1 MYRKDDRKFFFCIP
15 IPITEIFKRNFYR
28 FYRYKLNSILKLIF
42 CFFFIKQNVFSTLIF
57 ITNYNLQ
64 FVTVGVS
71 KSVVN
76 ISEIY
81 VSEYNGY
88 FIGDDVKNALEIT
101 NNFIAKEFKT
111 TQMVS

>member
-1 MYRKDDRKFFFCIP
+1 MTEIFFCIP
-15 IPITEIFKRNFYR
+15 IPFTEIFNRNFYR
-28 FYRYKLNSILKLIF
+28 FYRYKLNLIVNLTF
-42 CFFFIKQNVFSTLIF
+42 CFFLIKQKVFSTLIF
-57 ITNYNLQ
+57 ITYSNLQ
-64 FVTVGVS
+64 YVTVGVS

-101 NNFIAKEFKT
+101 NNFIAKEFNT
-111 TQMVS
+111 TQIVSLYLN